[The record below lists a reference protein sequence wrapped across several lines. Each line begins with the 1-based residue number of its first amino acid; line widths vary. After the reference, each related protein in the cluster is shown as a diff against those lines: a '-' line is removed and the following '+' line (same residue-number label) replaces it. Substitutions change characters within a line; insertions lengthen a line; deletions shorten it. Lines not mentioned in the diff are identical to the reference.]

1 MQQGA
6 FPASIVVI
14 ELPDPE
20 PLEAAEDAEATPDP
34 ATATSGC
41 ETERAAVG
49 SEPLST
55 CPAVDDGGK
64 GAGELQTKNGGQS
77 LGAGESA
84 ECAGS
89 FISTDSE
96 DASESC
102 ILIGPSRP
110 QQS

>member
-1 MQQGA
+1 MSLDGTIPNHGSRGAVQQGA

-55 CPAVDDGGK
+55 CPAVDDVARG
-64 GAGELQTKNGGQS
+64 L
-77 LGAGESA
+77 
-84 ECAGS
+84 
-89 FISTDSE
+89 
-96 DASESC
+96 ESC
-102 ILIGPSRP
+102 RQRMGARV
-110 QQS
+110 